1 MGKAINSSA
10 IHLTEA
16 RAETRGEKTA
26 SKHKEA
32 DDQRAKARGSLLKN
46 RLQVRRTRKERGR
59 GEREREEATVDV
71 RKREVKW

>member
-46 RLQVRRTRKERGR
+46 RLAGQENQKG
-59 GEREREEATVDV
+59 GREEATVDV